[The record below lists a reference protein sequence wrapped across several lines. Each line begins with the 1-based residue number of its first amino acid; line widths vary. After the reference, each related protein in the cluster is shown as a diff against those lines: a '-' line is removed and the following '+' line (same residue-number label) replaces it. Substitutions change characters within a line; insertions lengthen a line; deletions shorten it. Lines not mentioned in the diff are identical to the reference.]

1 MSDPSGPSGRWGLT
15 DPSSGAVSFCAR
27 AKRLLSGSSCP
38 GRWPLAGQVA
48 QWVFVWLSGVGAGLC
63 PLRGAGSTHAGLG
76 ITVTAEACPLTEVV
90 RAGGGGEVIPC
101 GWVSAHRVEAERDSR
116 WSVAGS
122 WRDGRTVSRG
132 RTVRPVGVQAGEGQA
147 PGALEG

>member
-1 MSDPSGPSGRWGLT
+1 MLAWASLSQQRLVPSLKWSGP
-15 DPSSGAVSFCAR
+15 
-27 AKRLLSGSSCP
+27 
-38 GRWPLAGQVA
+38 
-48 QWVFVWLSGVGAGLC
+48 
-63 PLRGAGSTHAGLG
+63 
-76 ITVTAEACPLTEVV
+76 
-90 RAGGGGEVIPC
+90 GGGEVIPC
-101 GWVSAHRVEAERDSR
+101 GWVSAHRVEAERDGR